1 MAIIHLLPIV
11 YSGTHKLYLVGLYVI
26 HILPIATRYQQD
38 IPVIPLPF
46 LKKGAGK
53 NAPLWRDPN
62 ILGFIRTLQKTIP
75 RFDMSVVSELCWPK
89 NTDPLNFKGS
99 RRQG

>member
-1 MAIIHLLPIV
+1 MAIIHSLPIV
-11 YSGTHKLYLVGLYVI
+11 GFYVI
-26 HILPIATRYQQD
+26 HIYILPIATRYQQD

-46 LKKGAGK
+46 IKKGAGK
-53 NAPLWRDPN
+53 NVPLWWDPN

-89 NTDPLNFKGS
+89 KYRRLEFQAFKKTRLTG
-99 RRQG
+99 